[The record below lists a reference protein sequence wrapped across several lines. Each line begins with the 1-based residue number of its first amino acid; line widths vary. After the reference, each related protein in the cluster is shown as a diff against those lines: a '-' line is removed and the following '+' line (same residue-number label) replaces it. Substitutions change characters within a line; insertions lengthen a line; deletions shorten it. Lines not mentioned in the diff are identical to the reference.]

1 MFNEMIPDQETST
14 PEFFSLPDR
23 MALQIMTGM
32 DNNKKHH
39 SKGKKEHQKS
49 KKKTAKKDTFCSQA
63 DLYRLSY
70 CLGAMQ
76 ERNRTLEN
84 MLRLAL
90 AGQKRA
96 LRTDVLETGFE
107 VLGDERS

>member
-1 MFNEMIPDQETST
+1 
-14 PEFFSLPDR
+14 
-23 MALQIMTGM
+23 
-32 DNNKKHH
+32 
-39 SKGKKEHQKS
+39 
-49 KKKTAKKDTFCSQA
+49 
-63 DLYRLSY
+63 
-70 CLGAMQ
+70 
-76 ERNRTLEN
+76 